1 MLSKPRS
8 ILHLRITQ
16 STVVRVI
23 VNVHQNKI
31 DWYNENELHSL
42 ILKALQPIILEHL
55 VNGKNT
61 GEKRKKDLEV
71 APKFRLA
78 YKFISKDHTHESML
92 LRGHSNYRAIRVY
105 PYHLSIFVDEPRA
118 DFSSWFA
125 TTTTTTTTTTT
136 DATST

>member
-31 DWYNENELHSL
+31 DWYNENELHSFV
-42 ILKALQPIILEHL
+42 LKALQPIILEHL

-71 APKFRLA
+71 ARMQKHGEYLSFL
-78 YKFISKDHTHESML
+78 FI
-92 LRGHSNYRAIRVY
+92 ICI
-105 PYHLSIFVDEPRA
+105 IF
-118 DFSSWFA
+118 FF
-125 TTTTTTTTTTT
+125 
-136 DATST
+136 